1 MKKIVLKNIRKK
13 YPGSENYS
21 VKEFNLEIEEGEF
34 IVFVGPSGCG
44 KSTTL
49 RMIAGLEDIT
59 EGELWIDGELAN
71 DKSSKD
77 RDIAMVF
84 QSYALYPHMSVEENI
99 GYGLKLRK
107 YDKGEIKKAVAKVSQ
122 DLGLNEYLERK
133 PKNLSGGQRQRVALG
148 RAMVRKP
155 KLFLMDEPLSN
166 LDAKLRTTTRTEIS
180 RLHREKGVVTIYV
193 THDQVEAM
201 TMADRIVVMSM
212 GEVQQI
218 GTPKE
223 LYTNPINKFVAT
235 FMGQPPMNTIKGI
248 YKDGI
253 FTCEGFSI
261 ALTEADCKIL
271 NESGYNGK
279 EIILGVRSQA
289 ICDGGIYKEAYPDSV
304 ITIKPVN
311 VEYLGDSL
319 SIFFEPEPGN
329 LFVSSIPPR
338 NEVEVDK
345 PYELVIEKTKLY
357 FFDVETEKSIKYH
370 INERSNS

>member
-1 MKKIVLKNIRKK
+1 MKKIVLKDVRKK
-13 YPGSENYS
+13 YPNSTDYA

-49 RMIAGLEDIT
+49 RMIAGLEDIS
-59 EGELWIDGELAN
+59 EGELWIDGMYAN

-84 QSYALYPHMSVEENI
+84 QSYALYPHMKVRENI

-107 YDKGEIKKAVAKVSQ
+107 YPKEDIDKLVNAVSN
-122 DLGLNEYLERK
+122 DLDLTPYLDRL
-133 PKNLSGGQRQRVALG
+133 PKNMSGGQRQRVALG

-166 LDAKLRTTTRTEIS
+166 LDAKLRASTRTEIS

-212 GEVQQI
+212 GEIQQV
-218 GTPKE
+218 GSPKE
-223 LYTNPINKFVAT
+223 LYLNPINKFVAT
-235 FMGQPPMNTIKGI
+235 FIGQPPMNMIKGT
-248 YKDGI
+248 YKDGQ
-253 FTCEGFSI
+253 FTCSSFSI
-261 ALTEADCKIL
+261 ALSDGDTKIL
-271 NESGYNGK
+271 NENGYNGK
-279 EIILGVRSQA
+279 EIILGMRSQS
-289 ICDGGIYKEAYPDSV
+289 ICDGFIYKDVYPDAV
-304 ITIKPVN
+304 ITVTPVN

-319 SIFFEPEPGN
+319 SIYFEPEPGN
-329 LFVSSIPPR
+329 LFVSSIAPR

-345 PYELVIEKTKLY
+345 PYELVIEKTKLH
-357 FFDVETEKSIKYH
+357 FFDVETEKSIKYET
-370 INERSNS
+370 NAKTTA